1 MREGA
6 ARRQTEQRGIRQDHE
21 PGNTQIQ
28 SGHIG
33 TSHTPHHSVISFTS
47 LMTSRLPTFAHGC
60 YSETKKVQMTDG
72 SYECFDLCHAPAIS
86 L

>member
-6 ARRQTEQRGIRQDHE
+6 ARRHPEQPGIHQDHE
-21 PGNTQIQ
+21 PGNTQTQ

-33 TSHTPHHSVISFTS
+33 TSHTPHQSVVSFTP

-60 YSETKKVQMTDG
+60 YSETKK
-72 SYECFDLCHAPAIS
+72 A
-86 L
+86 